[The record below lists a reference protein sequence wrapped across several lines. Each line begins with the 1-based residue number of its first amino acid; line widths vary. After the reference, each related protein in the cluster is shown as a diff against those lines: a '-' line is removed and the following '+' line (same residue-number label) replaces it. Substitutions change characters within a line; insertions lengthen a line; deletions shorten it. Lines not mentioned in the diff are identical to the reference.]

1 MLHLPSSTPVQLMGG
16 LELVQCIYSMV
27 NTFTMAMVN
36 TLIVCANAKTTILL
50 LDNLYLE
57 IVDTLVN
64 DDIPPIYYPH
74 TIYEVEN
81 L

>member
-1 MLHLPSSTPVQLMGG
+1 MA
-16 LELVQCIYSMV
+16 MV

-74 TIYEVEN
+74 TIYEVKK